1 MKLERIAANK
11 IKYSIT
17 FEELTKKGFLQDEI
31 LKESFLWDVLF
42 DEMLDEAG
50 RIFELNHFGAV
61 SVEIF
66 SLTSKEL
73 VLILTIEEDDEEDDI
88 PSIIAGNDS
97 NKRNRSLLFQFD
109 DFEHVILLSKRLKES
124 SVPLGKNSL
133 YAFKNKYFF
142 KVKANPKH
150 YEYFDSLFSEYG
162 DKSIFSDAYLDDYGE
177 LIVKNEAIYILQ
189 QHF

>member
-1 MKLERIAANK
+1 MKLERISTNK

-17 FEELTKKGFLQDEI
+17 FEELTNKGFLQDEI

-50 RIFELNHFGAV
+50 RIFEMNHFGAV

-73 VLILTIEEDDEEDDI
+73 VLILTIEEEEEDRS
-88 PSIIAGNDS
+88 PSIIAGNYS
-97 NKRNRSLLFQFD
+97 NSGGRNLLFQFD
-109 DFEHVILLSKRLKES
+109 DFEHVILLSKRLKGS

-133 YAFKNKYFF
+133 YALKSKYFV
-142 KVKANPKH
+142 KVNANPDH
-150 YEYFDSLFSEYG
+150 FEYFDSLFSEYG
-162 DKSIFSDAYLDDYGE
+162 DKSIFSDAYLEDYGV
-177 LIVKNEAIYILQ
+177 LIIKHDAIYLLQ
-189 QHF
+189 QYF

>member
-1 MKLERIAANK
+1 MKLERISANK

-17 FEELTKKGFLQDEI
+17 FEELTNKGFLQDEI

-73 VLILTIEEDDEEDDI
+73 VLILTIEEDDESVMLEI
-88 PSIIAGNDS
+88 DS
-97 NKRNRSLLFQFD
+97 KMTYSNINGIDKIEVPQD
-109 DFEHVILLSKRLKES
+109 VIDNAVNL
-124 SVPLGKNSL
+124 
-133 YAFKNKYFF
+133 
-142 KVKANPKH
+142 
-150 YEYFDSLFSEYG
+150 
-162 DKSIFSDAYLDDYGE
+162 E
-177 LIVKNEAIYILQ
+177 L
-189 QHF
+189 

>member
-1 MKLERIAANK
+1 MKLERISANK

-17 FEELTKKGFLQDEI
+17 FEELTNKGFLQDEI

-73 VLILTIEEDDEEDDI
+73 VLILTIEDEEGEQI
-88 PSIIAGNDS
+88 PSITAGKYSHNGDHI
-97 NKRNRSLLFQFD
+97 LLFQFD
-109 DFEHVILLSKRLKES
+109 DFEHVILLSKRLTGS
-124 SVPLGKNSL
+124 SVPLGNNSL
-133 YAFKNKYFF
+133 YVLKNKYF
-142 KVKANPKH
+142 VKANADPQY
-150 YEYFDSLFSEYG
+150 YEHFDSIFSEYG
-162 DKSIFSDAYLDDYGE
+162 DISIFSDAYLGDYGE
-177 LIVKNEAIYILQ
+177 LIIENEAIHLLQ
-189 QHF
+189 QYF